1 MIDLDLIKN
10 FSIDKSDWVKVKFGD
25 VVYEPK
31 ESVKDSIAEGIEH
44 VVGLEHIDSEDIHL
58 RRSASIE
65 ESTTFTKR
73 FRKGDLLFGRRRA
86 YLKKAAKADFDGICS
101 GDITVMRTNEE
112 LLLPDLLPF
121 IVNND
126 KFFDYAIQHSAGGLS
141 PRVKFKDL
149 SKYEFYQPPLKVQLK
164 IVGLFLLVEDTLRK
178 NIKLLESAKNYKESV
193 IEENLTTKSNGS
205 VIFDYCE
212 TDGVR
217 IGPFGSLLHKSDY
230 TAEGVPVIMPA
241 DIINGV
247 IQEETLSRISTE
259 KASELENY
267 RLKEN
272 DILFP
277 RRGDLTKRAIVKK
290 HQEGWICGTGTL
302 RVRLMKGV
310 DPMIVYFAVTSISTN
325 QWLLASA
332 VGTTMPNLNAST
344 IKKIPLHLPKGPNA
358 AETLKK
364 VELAIRTEKTIEKHV
379 DAVRNLKFALIEQV
393 F

>member
-247 IQEETLSRISTE
+247 IQEETVSRISTE

>member
-1 MIDLDLIKN
+1 MIDLDLIEK

-25 VVYEPK
+25 IVYEPK
-31 ESVKDSIAEGIEH
+31 ESVKDPVAEGIGH
-44 VVGLEHIDSEDIHL
+44 VVGLEHIDSEDIYL

-73 FRKGDLLFGRRRA
+73 FRKDYVLFGRRRA
-86 YLKKAAKADFDGICS
+86 YLKKAAKASFDGICS
-101 GDITVMRTNEE
+101 GDITVMRANED
-112 LLLPDLLPF
+112 LLLPELLPF

-126 KFFDYAIQHSAGGLS
+126 KFFDYAVEHSAGGLS

-149 SKYEFYQPPLKVQLK
+149 SKYEFYQPPLKAQLK
-164 IVGLFLLVEDTLRK
+164 IVELFLLVEDTLRK
-178 NIKLLESAKNYKESV
+178 NIELLESAKNYKESV
-193 IEENLTTKSNGS
+193 IEENLTTKSTGS

-241 DIINGV
+241 DIVNGV
-247 IQEETLSRISTE
+247 IQEETVSRISTE

-310 DPMIVYFAVTSISTN
+310 DPMIVYFAVTSVSTN
-325 QWLLASA
+325 HWLLASA

-379 DAVRNLKFALIEQV
+379 DALRKLKSALIEQV